1 MKELFLIISILLSL
15 VGAKAQDHILLQFRS
30 EADIPAALFSETQ
43 KMYTLSGSDP
53 KLMGILNAAGITIFN
68 KEYPNASKVDHPKA
82 ARLGLIYRIKSSG
95 SIADLYNKLQALNS
109 SALDRKIYLVNK
121 PEMLVLPND
130 YNLVCFNPVC
140 IPRCSNLQND
150 LVNAPAA
157 WDITTGNPAIRIA
170 MTDVNF
176 RRTHEELA
184 GKVVVDNAY
193 PFDIFD
199 LDHGLGTATMAAGNT
214 NNGAGIASV
223 GYNCKLDLYDAYS
236 YDNILLAAQNGAKV
250 VNCSWLTSCS
260 PIPSEQDVIDIV
272 YDLYHTVIVG
282 AAGNTNCGQ
291 EGDVY
296 PASYNH
302 VISVTAVGHIYT
314 LAELLTCGI
323 NTYSVKDVHTLRP
336 LNPSVG
342 TTFTHNPNVDLCAP
356 GYLVTTSKITA
367 DNAYGG
373 YYGTSYSAPMV
384 AGAAALILS
393 VNSSLL
399 PDDVEAILK
408 CSARDVYEIPYNI
421 SYLNKLGSGRID
433 VGNAVLLAQTW
444 TPGSGGT
451 QQTAP
456 TDIRWFNIL
465 SDGVNTVEV
474 EDECALGNYPGMCN
488 IGYRLEVV
496 SGNPSLTFKWLNFYS
511 ESGVNVTNS
520 IKYGNSITLTRGIDY
535 PYINN
540 SAGSLKICVRVNE
553 CVPSIYYSEDRVS
566 DCLGL
571 QCNTPC
577 LSDITITGNYSTP
590 LTESATWI
598 KSSAQTTISASVI
611 VKLDA
616 HPVNGYVELKP
627 VSNSDFVLAQPDIN
641 GTFIVQA
648 YNGCVSGTPS
658 LTGTGSSNFNL
669 KNVPE
674 MNNQNGSFSVY
685 PNPATSMITLTHP
698 SKLSQ
703 IEILDIRGKVMLRLV
718 NRGSLK
724 TNIDLSSLPAGIYI
738 IRTDKV
744 NYVSKV
750 IKL

>member
-1 MKELFLIISILLSL
+1 
-15 VGAKAQDHILLQFRS
+15 
-30 EADIPAALFSETQ
+30 
-43 KMYTLSGSDP
+43 
-53 KLMGILNAAGITIFN
+53 
-68 KEYPNASKVDHPKA
+68 
-82 ARLGLIYRIKSSG
+82 
-95 SIADLYNKLQALNS
+95 
-109 SALDRKIYLVNK
+109 
-121 PEMLVLPND
+121 
-130 YNLVCFNPVC
+130 
-140 IPRCSNLQND
+140 
-150 LVNAPAA
+150 
-157 WDITTGNPAIRIA
+157 
-170 MTDVNF
+170 
-176 RRTHEELA
+176 
-184 GKVVVDNAY
+184 
-193 PFDIFD
+193 
-199 LDHGLGTATMAAGNT
+199 
-214 NNGAGIASV
+214 
-223 GYNCKLDLYDAYS
+223 
-236 YDNILLAAQNGAKV
+236 
-250 VNCSWLTSCS
+250 
-260 PIPSEQDVIDIV
+260 
-272 YDLYHTVIVG
+272 
-282 AAGNTNCGQ
+282 
-291 EGDVY
+291 
-296 PASYNH
+296 
-302 VISVTAVGHIYT
+302 
-314 LAELLTCGI
+314 
-323 NTYSVKDVHTLRP
+323 
-336 LNPSVG
+336 
-342 TTFTHNPNVDLCAP
+342 
-356 GYLVTTSKITA
+356 
-367 DNAYGG
+367 
-373 YYGTSYSAPMV
+373 
-384 AGAAALILS
+384 
-393 VNSSLL
+393 
-399 PDDVEAILK
+399 
-408 CSARDVYEIPYNI
+408 
-421 SYLNKLGSGRID
+421 
-433 VGNAVLLAQTW
+433 
-444 TPGSGGT
+444 
-451 QQTAP
+451 
-456 TDIRWFNIL
+456 
-465 SDGVNTVEV
+465 
-474 EDECALGNYPGMCN
+474 MCN

-616 HPVNGYVELKP
+616 HPVNGYVEWKP